1 MHKQLDKL
9 IEPFAQIKGIT
20 LKHLHI
26 TLAVLSISLFTYR
39 FILTLMASKNLDRK
53 WLKISPH
60 VIDTFLLI
68 AGISLAVK
76 LHLNPMEQMW
86 LAEKILALF
95 AYIFTGYYTL
105 KLARN
110 RPMQILGFL
119 GAMGWVMLIVRLAIT
134 REAMFFS

>member
-1 MHKQLDKL
+1 VSK
-9 IEPFAQIKGIT
+9 KGKK

-26 TLAVLSISLFTYR
+26 TLAVLSITLFTYR
-39 FILTLMASKNLDRK
+39 FILTLMASKNLDYK

-68 AGISLAVK
+68 VGVSLAVK
-76 LHLNPMEQMW
+76 LHINPIEQLW
-86 LAEKILALF
+86 LAEKVLALF

-110 RPMQILGFL
+110 KPMQILGYL
-119 GAMGWVMLIVRLAIT
+119 GAMGWVMLIVRLAMT

>member
-1 MHKQLDKL
+1 M
-9 IEPFAQIKGIT
+9 
-20 LKHLHI
+20 KHLHI
-26 TLAVLSISLFTYR
+26 TLAVLSIILFNYR
-39 FILTLMASKNLDRK
+39 FFLTLFESKKLDKK

-68 AGISLAVK
+68 VGISLAVK
-76 LHLNPMEQMW
+76 LSLNPIEQLW

-110 RPMQILGFL
+110 KSMRILGYL
-119 GAMGWVMLIVRLAIT
+119 GAMGWVMLIVRLAMT
-134 REAMFFS
+134 REALFFT

>member
-1 MHKQLDKL
+1 M
-9 IEPFAQIKGIT
+9 
-20 LKHLHI
+20 KHLHI

-60 VIDTFLLI
+60 VIDTLLLI
-68 AGISLAVK
+68 AGVTLAVK

-110 RPMQILGFL
+110 KPMQILGYL
-119 GAMGWVMLIVRLAIT
+119 GAMGWVMLIVRLAMT
-134 REAMFFS
+134 REALFLS

>member
-1 MHKQLDKL
+1 
-9 IEPFAQIKGIT
+9 
-20 LKHLHI
+20 
-26 TLAVLSISLFTYR
+26 
-39 FILTLMASKNLDRK
+39 MASKNLDRK

-68 AGISLAVK
+68 IGISLAVK

-110 RPMQILGFL
+110 KPMQILGYL
-119 GAMGWVMLIVRLAIT
+119 GAMGWVMLIVRLAMT
-134 REAMFFS
+134 REALFFS

>member
-1 MHKQLDKL
+1 
-9 IEPFAQIKGIT
+9 

-26 TLAVLSISLFTYR
+26 TLAVLSISLFIYR
-39 FILTLMASKNLDRK
+39 FILTLIASKNLDRK

-68 AGISLAVK
+68 VGISLAVK
-76 LHLNPMEQMW
+76 LHINPMEQLW

-110 RPMQILGFL
+110 KPMQILGFL
-119 GAMGWVMLIVRLAIT
+119 GALGWVMLIIRLAMT
-134 REAMFFS
+134 REAIFFG

>member
-1 MHKQLDKL
+1 MDEL
-9 IEPFAQIKGIT
+9 IEPFAIIKGIT

>member
-1 MHKQLDKL
+1 M
-9 IEPFAQIKGIT
+9 ASNKGKI

-26 TLAVLSISLFTYR
+26 TLAVLSVALFTYR
-39 FILTLMASKNLDRK
+39 FILTLIASEKLNRK

-76 LHLNPMEQMW
+76 LHFNPMEQMW

-110 RPMQILGFL
+110 KPMQILGFL
-119 GAMGWVMLIVRLAIT
+119 GAIGWVMLIVRLAMT
-134 REAMFFS
+134 REAIFFV

>member
-1 MHKQLDKL
+1 M
-9 IEPFAQIKGIT
+9 ASNKGKT

-26 TLAVLSISLFTYR
+26 TLAVLSVALFTYR
-39 FILTLMASKNLDRK
+39 FILTLIESEKLDRK

-76 LHLNPMEQMW
+76 LHFNPMEQMW

-110 RPMQILGFL
+110 RAMQILGYL
-119 GAMGWVMLIVRLAIT
+119 GAIGWVMLIVRLAMT
-134 REAMFFS
+134 REAYFFS

>member
-1 MHKQLDKL
+1 MDSFIVVLGK
-9 IEPFAQIKGIT
+9 IKGIT

-53 WLKISPH
+53 WLKVSPH
-60 VIDTFLLI
+60 VIDTLLLI
-68 AGISLAVK
+68 IGISLAVK
-76 LHLNPMEQMW
+76 LHLNPMEQLW

-110 RPMQILGFL
+110 KPMQILGFL
-119 GAMGWVMLIVRLAIT
+119 GAMGWVMLIVRLAMS
-134 REAMFFS
+134 REAMFFG